1 MADEIK
7 NAGIDLLRENS
18 RLKRQVRS
26 LESLLQR
33 TKAVLDARNSVN
45 DFLASQQ
52 EEMERNMRL
61 LHAERKAAE
70 MANQA
75 KSNFLAMMS
84 HEIRTPMNSI
94 MGFAELALHKA
105 VEPQIKDYSGK
116 IADSTRWLLRIIDNI
131 LDISKIESGKM
142 ELERAPFDLNDVF
155 SRCKSVILPSV
166 KAKNIDL
173 RVYLEPPGKKLVGDS
188 VRLNQ
193 VLMNLL
199 SNAVKF
205 TRGGTVKFSSMVKG
219 SDEAQ
224 ATIYFEIRDNG
235 IGMGP
240 EELKKIFEPFV
251 QADPSTTRN
260 YGGTGLG
267 LAITK
272 NLVEL
277 MGGEL
282 RVESSPGLGSAFS
295 FEIVFETM
303 DASGDAPDHVKIEAP
318 EKPRFEGLILVCD
331 DNSMNQELMRE
342 HLARVGLRTAQAEN
356 GEAGLE
362 MVQERLRNKKKPFDL
377 IFMDMFMPV
386 MDGMEAASK
395 ITALET
401 GTPIVAM
408 TANVMAGELEKYR
421 QHGMPDCLGKPFT
434 SRDLW
439 RVLLK
444 YLPPV
449 NSRNID
455 EEGPVSE
462 ELQKRLRVS
471 FAKKNQ
477 AIHIEIAEAAAA
489 GDIKLAHRLAHTLK
503 GNAGL
508 IGKTGLQSAA
518 EEVEELLKEG
528 GAISVWG
535 DKMKLL
541 KSELTLVLEEL
552 RPLLDES
559 GKGLEPLTAERI
571 LALFDKLEPLL
582 ENISPHCLGLIDEI
596 RAVPGAEELARLI
609 EDYDFAAAAEAL
621 AELRGRLHCQ
631 GQTD

>member
-609 EDYDFAAAAEAL
+609 EDYDFAAAAAAL